1 MAPRC
6 AAIVPDVPHPHR
18 DSFLASFTKERV
30 WGQALFRR
38 RPDGAAGF
46 EVCHVVDRS
55 TPTDQLRRVPLN
67 ELRCV
72 AQSTP
77 EGKYRPLKGA
87 PNLTSGW
94 SCVIW
99 DDAELAEAVH
109 HLYPGSMADAWEASK
124 PGFVAVDFAVVAERQ
139 LGRSKIL
146 SRLSGPSLGA
156 VVEAGCGVGACLK
169 RRLWTGAGVG
179 TDEMGAKSAIPCLE
193 PCPFFLGFART
204 CAEIEQESTL
214 AVEFAPDDLATLAAA
229 LRHAL
234 EHPPRGLR
242 EGELAAPLH
251 PWRVSRVLARYS
263 ALGSAVAP
271 PSRMS
276 DE

>member
-1 MAPRC
+1 M
-6 AAIVPDVPHPHR
+6 PDVPHPHR
-18 DSFLASFTKERV
+18 DAFLASFPEERV
-30 WGQALFRR
+30 WGQTLFRR
-38 RPDGAAGF
+38 RPPGGARY

-55 TPTDQLRRVPLN
+55 APVEQLRRIPVK
-67 ELRCV
+67 ELRAV

-77 EGKYRPLKGA
+77 EGRYRPLKGA
-87 PNLTSGW
+87 PNLPSGW
-94 SCVIW
+94 WCLLW

-124 PGFVAVDFAVVAERQ
+124 PDFVPVDFAMVAERQ
-139 LGRSKIL
+139 LGRAKAL
-146 SRLSGPSLGA
+146 TRLTGPALA
-156 VVEAGCGVGACLK
+156 AAVEAGCGVGACLK
-169 RRLWTGAGVG
+169 RRLWTGDGVAA
-179 TDEMGAKSAIPCLE
+179 DEPGAKSAIPCLE

-234 EHPPRGLR
+234 EHPPKGLR
-242 EGELAAPLH
+242 EGEVAAPLH

-263 ALGSAVAP
+263 ALGSPVAP